1 MSLRV
6 QVVMNE
12 VEREAFRR
20 QAGLEGMSLSGWLRK
35 AAHDRLEKVRPPKI
49 DSLEALRA
57 FFAECGDRERGVEPD
72 WQEHL
77 ASIAQSR
84 STGVPQS

>member
-6 QVVMNE
+6 QVVMDE

-35 AAHDRLEKVRPPKI
+35 AAHDRLGKVRPPKL

-57 FFAECGDRERGVEPD
+57 FFVECGDREQGVEPE

-77 ASIAQSR
+77 ASIGQSR
-84 STGVPQS
+84 SSGVPQP